1 MTVNKNKPDS
11 EPNSGPVSASVDPE
25 EIAHFSAMAATW
37 WDPNGPFKPL
47 HKLNPTRIGYAKDSL
62 CRHFDRDPHD
72 DLPLKGL
79 RILDIGCGG
88 GLLSEPMCRLGAT
101 IVGADASE
109 KNIKTAQAHANDMAL
124 DIDYRHLTAE
134 ALAEQ
139 GEKFDA
145 ILNMEVIEHVA
156 DIPSFLNACH
166 SLLKDEGCMVLS
178 TLNRTAKSWA
188 MAIAGAEY
196 IMRWLPKGTHDWH
209 KFLKPSEL
217 VRALGNC
224 HFETTDLK
232 GMVYHPFSAEWS
244 LDNKDF
250 SVNYLVLAQK
260 LKEAQK
266 T

>member
-1 MTVNKNKPDS
+1 MATKKTKSADKNT
-11 EPNSGPVSASVDPE
+11 SASVDPA

-37 WDPNGPFKPL
+37 WDPDGPFKPL
-47 HKLNPTRIGYAKDSL
+47 HKLNPTRIGYARDSL
-62 CRHFDRDPHD
+62 CNHFGRSAQDA
-72 DLPLKGL
+72 LPLKGL

-88 GLLSEPMCRLGAT
+88 GLLSEPMARLGAT
-101 IVGADASE
+101 MVGADASE
-109 KNIKTAQAHANDMAL
+109 KNIKTAQAHADEMGIA
-124 DIDYRHLTAE
+124 IDYRNITAE
-134 ALAEQ
+134 ELADA

-166 SLLKDEGCMVLS
+166 TLLKDEGCMVMS

-217 VRALGNC
+217 ARALSQCN
-224 HFETTDLK
+224 FDTVDLK
-232 GMVYHPFSAEWS
+232 GMVYHPISAQWS
-244 LDNKDF
+244 LDDKDF
-250 SVNYLVLAQK
+250 SVNYLVLT
-260 LKEAQK
+260 QK
-266 T
+266 TQNG

>member
-1 MTVNKNKPDS
+1 MTAKKTKFS
-11 EPNSGPVSASVDPE
+11 EKTVSASVDPA
-25 EIAHFSAMAATW
+25 EIAHFSSMAATW

-47 HKLNPTRIGYAKDSL
+47 HKLNPTRIGYARDSL
-62 CRHFDRDPHD
+62 CQHFNRTPHD

-79 RILDIGCGG
+79 RVLDIGCGG
-88 GLLSEPMCRLGAT
+88 GLLSEPMARLGAT
-101 IVGADASE
+101 MVGADAAE
-109 KNIKTAQAHANDMAL
+109 KNIKTAQIHADEMNI
-124 DIDYRHLTAE
+124 DIDYRNITAE
-134 ALAEQ
+134 ELAAA

-166 SLLKDEGCMVLS
+166 SLLKDDGCMVMS

-217 VRALGNC
+217 ARALNNSN
-224 HFETTDLK
+224 FETTDLK
-232 GMVYHPFSAEWS
+232 GMVYHILSDDWS
-244 LDNKDF
+244 LDDRDF
-250 SVNYLVLAQK
+250 SVNYLMLVQK
-260 LKEAQK
+260 MQNG
-266 T
+266 

>member
-1 MTVNKNKPDS
+1 MTAKKTKFS
-11 EPNSGPVSASVDPE
+11 EKTVSASVDPA
-25 EIAHFSAMAATW
+25 EIAHFSSMAATW

-47 HKLNPTRIGYAKDSL
+47 HKLNPTRIGYARDSL
-62 CRHFDRDPHD
+62 CKHFNRTPHD

-79 RILDIGCGG
+79 RVLDIGCGG
-88 GLLSEPMCRLGAT
+88 GLLSEPMARLGAT
-101 IVGADASE
+101 MVGADAAE
-109 KNIKTAQAHANDMAL
+109 KNIKTAQIHADEMNI
-124 DIDYRHLTAE
+124 DIDYRNITAE
-134 ALAEQ
+134 ELAAA

-166 SLLKDEGCMVLS
+166 SLLKDDGCMVMS

-217 VRALGNC
+217 ARALNNSN
-224 HFETTDLK
+224 FETTDLK
-232 GMVYHPFSAEWS
+232 GMVYHILSDDWS
-244 LDNKDF
+244 LDDRDF
-250 SVNYLVLAQK
+250 SVNYLMLVQK
-260 LKEAQK
+260 MQNG
-266 T
+266 

>member
-1 MTVNKNKPDS
+1 MTPQKDS
-11 EPNSGPVSASVDPE
+11 LSASVDPD

-47 HKLNPTRIGYAKDSL
+47 HKLNPTRIAYARDSL
-62 CRHFDRDPHD
+62 CTHFDRDSHD
-72 DLPLKGL
+72 PLPLQGL
-79 RILDIGCGG
+79 RVLDIGCGG
-88 GLLSEPMCRLGAT
+88 GLLSEPMARLGAT
-101 IVGADASE
+101 VVGADAAE
-109 KNIKTAQAHANDMAL
+109 KNIKTAQTHAEQMDL
-124 DIDYRHLTAE
+124 TIDYRNITAE
-134 ALAEQ
+134 ELAEA
-139 GEKFDA
+139 GETFDA

-166 SLLKDEGCMVLS
+166 SLLKDDGCMVMS

-217 VRALGNC
+217 ARALS
-224 HFETTDLK
+224 HSKFDTIDVK
-232 GMVYHPFSAEWS
+232 GMVYHPFSASWS
-244 LDNKDF
+244 LDDQDF

-260 LKEAQK
+260 IQNG
-266 T
+266 